1 LVVAAC
7 SWIKI
12 PNHFNNTQCPCYYP
26 LSKCQTSLKKPKKK
40 GIKKDTKEKIA
51 CKLVAAEASTLCITL
66 NFVVLPILN
75 NCSKRKVLQSEKLL
89 VEHANDKLQMHG

>member
-1 LVVAAC
+1 LQAGLRFQIILTTPSVP
-7 SWIKI
+7 ITI
-12 PNHFNNTQCPCYYP
+12 RYPNVKQV
-26 LSKCQTSLKKPKKK
+26 LKTKRKK

-75 NCSKRKVLQSEKLL
+75 NCSERKVLQSEKLL
-89 VEHANDKLQMHG
+89 VEHANDKLQMHIYILI

>member
-1 LVVAAC
+1 LQAGLRFQ
-7 SWIKI
+7 II
-12 PNHFNNTQCPCYYP
+12 LTTPNVPITVCYP
-26 LSKCQTSLKKPKKK
+26 NVKQVLKTKKKK
-40 GIKKDTKEKIA
+40 GIKKDTKERIA

-89 VEHANDKLQMHG
+89 VEHANDKLQMHIYILN